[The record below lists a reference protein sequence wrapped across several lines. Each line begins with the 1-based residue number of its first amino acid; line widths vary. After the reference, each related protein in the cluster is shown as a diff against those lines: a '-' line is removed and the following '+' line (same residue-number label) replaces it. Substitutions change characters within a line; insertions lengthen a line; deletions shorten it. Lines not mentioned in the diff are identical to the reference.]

1 MANTRAFTHKAIG
14 SLSPKN
20 QKKIKRR
27 LAKAAAATPARI
39 RGFDEEN
46 KPKIHSLPGERKKR
60 KRYLATGAPI
70 HALPGER
77 GIPGSGARG
86 PHRVHTMTP
95 AHGDLMPQGPAGPA
109 GYSSRQLALAEKMRN
124 KNAPSPQ
131 HVAVPSSHHEATA
144 RVVVEGEDSDYP
156 ATPSSHHTSF
166 SGKPPAG
173 SVPYSSKVPFGVDP
187 FEEPITQ
194 QDQEIINNHAPGA
207 FVSPDQGGLSGV
219 SSSGPYY
226 NRVGQGSSVNDQLE
240 MLRRQSQAV
249 GEPTFQ
255 NELRRQ
261 IQGANDPTTLMGEYV
276 KDWKGAANQAK
287 SSAEALIGN
296 MVPSGSIADQARE
309 VLDHPTPSLGV
320 SPSCPIYNRVGQG
333 SSAPDQGELFDVSPF
348 EEVPP
353 DEQQQIADRLLP
365 QGGEIQQA
373 VERFGP
379 GRPQE
384 GEVQDLLHRYYE
396 GQPRPAGPRGDAGA
410 AGPAGPTG
418 NPGERR
424 LPDPGVIHTAPPM
437 QGQVG
442 NAAPPMQGQ
451 GGMGITPRRGYG
463 DAMYTRH
470 NFLHPSLRRQLIIDD
485 AMQGRAA
492 RKQRLRD
499 RRSGVTA
506 RLNQMN
512 PLAAQNWLGQ
522 RELMRRN
529 DMLAQEKQAHDIAQA
544 GETNA
549 LQRLQEE
556 NKVAYQNK
564 ELGIREREIGAKRR
578 EERMAFL
585 EKALAAAPSREASQ
599 AILNEIDRI
608 TRDGGGAAPGGAA
621 PGFGD
626 IMAPDPRRWNPG
638 DRVPDQ
644 YIDENGEFD
653 VNAARRDGL
662 DTRRINSMR
671 DQHVASPAPLDSLW
685 DSIASGYLGFP
696 SRDTLHDWGI
706 WRRPTLDNRPASGG
720 PPAAQMPSPAQ
731 RRRGVEDLYNR
742 FPFVD
747 PAGNRPI
754 LP

>member
-1 MANTRAFTHKAIG
+1 MAITSGLPTTRPQQRKIAKNVQYQSNPAFQ
-14 SLSPKN
+14 SLSRR
-20 QKKIKRR
+20 QKKMMRARGQAAENTVNRAAKYGTPAENAKRR
-27 LAKAAAATPARI
+27 REYQNQGIVKTNM
-39 RGFDEEN
+39 GDERSH
-46 KPKIHSLPGERKKR
+46 PMSLNFG
-60 KRYLATGAPI
+60 G
-70 HALPGER
+70 G
-77 GIPGSGARG
+77 
-86 PHRVHTMTP
+86 V
-95 AHGDLMPQGPAGPA
+95 MPQGPAGPA
-109 GYSSRQLALAEKMRN
+109 DPTLRQLELAAEFKNRHARPPQPTEFVSPGDALQRERLEAGN
-124 KNAPSPQ
+124 QNPQAPIGPNAPAP
-131 HVAVPSSHHEATA
+131 
-144 RVVVEGEDSDYP
+144 
-156 ATPSSHHTSF
+156 
-166 SGKPPAG
+166 
-173 SVPYSSKVPFGVDP
+173 
-187 FEEPITQ
+187 
-194 QDQEIINNHAPGA
+194 APGA
-207 FVSPDQGGLSGV
+207 V
-219 SSSGPYY
+219 
-226 NRVGQGSSVNDQLE
+226 
-240 MLRRQSQAV
+240 
-249 GEPTFQ
+249 
-255 NELRRQ
+255 
-261 IQGANDPTTLMGEYV
+261 
-276 KDWKGAANQAK
+276 
-287 SSAEALIGN
+287 
-296 MVPSGSIADQARE
+296 
-309 VLDHPTPSLGV
+309 H
-320 SPSCPIYNRVGQG
+320 
-333 SSAPDQGELFDVSPF
+333 AP
-348 EEVPP
+348 
-353 DEQQQIADRLLP
+353 A
-365 QGGEIQQA
+365 
-373 VERFGP
+373 
-379 GRPQE
+379 
-384 GEVQDLLHRYYE
+384 
-396 GQPRPAGPRGDAGA
+396 
-410 AGPAGPTG
+410 
-418 NPGERR
+418 
-424 LPDPGVIHTAPPM
+424 PM

-451 GGMGITPRRGYG
+451 EGMGITPRRGYG
-463 DAMYTRH
+463 NAMYTRH
-470 NFLHPSLRRQLIIDD
+470 NFLHPSLRRQLIMDD

-529 DMLAQEKQAHDIAQA
+529 DMLAKEKQAHDIAQA

-564 ELGIREREIGAKRR
+564 ELGIRERELGAKRR
-578 EERMAFL
+578 AERMAFL